1 MKRRTFVKAGA
12 AAVPLFDIVPSH
24 VLGLR
29 GQTPPS
35 DAIQLGHIGIGGRG
49 RGFLRPEADFGKAI
63 PATGNLGGEGRIQT
77 AARSVALCDVDPKR
91 LDDAATRVGGRPK
104 TYKDFRKL

>member
-24 VLGLR
+24 VLGLN

-35 DAIQLGHIGIGGRG
+35 DIVQLGHIGIGGRG
-49 RGFLRPEADFGKAI
+49 RGFLRPEAEIGKPIQA
-63 PATGNLGGEGRIQT
+63 PPNLGGYTGRNQT
-77 AARSVALCDVDPKR
+77 AARSAALCDVDPKR
-91 LDDAATRVGGRPK
+91 LDEAATRVGGKTK
-104 TYKDFRKL
+104 TYR